1 MISAII
7 RLALR
12 WRGAV
17 LAVTAVLAA
26 IGAWNL
32 AHLPIDAVPDI
43 TNNQVQVI
51 TISPAL
57 GAPDVERLITFPI
70 EQACSNIPGLIELR
84 SFSRFGLSV
93 ITLVFDDDIDTYWA
107 RQQISERL
115 ATVRLQLPP
124 EQAFLSLH
132 Q

>member
-1 MISAII
+1 VLITV
-7 RLALR
+7 
-12 WRGAV
+12 GF
-17 LAVTAVLAA
+17 LAV

-70 EQACSNIPGLIELR
+70 EQASNNIP
-84 SFSRFGLSV
+84 
-93 ITLVFDDDIDTYWA
+93 
-107 RQQISERL
+107 
-115 ATVRLQLPP
+115 
-124 EQAFLSLH
+124 
-132 Q
+132 